1 MAVSRLSP
9 FLLLA
14 GELWVLGTFGLS
26 HPFWDRAAQPL
37 CEFLAGGHSKA
48 EWSGLGLNPIQ
59 LSQEMFFFF
68 STREEKRQKQKE
80 LILCFSGF
88 FSQFSPPSDPCCFG
102 SVAGFC
108 LHFIQST
115 LACCLGSFSF
125 C

>member
-59 LSQEMFFFF
+59 LSQEMFYFFYQ
-68 STREEKRQKQKE
+68 RGKE
-80 LILCFSGF
+80 AKAEG
-88 FSQFSPPSDPCCFG
+88 
-102 SVAGFC
+102 A
-108 LHFIQST
+108 
-115 LACCLGSFSF
+115 
-125 C
+125 